1 MTTAVLERQI
11 VSQQPRT
18 WPELH
23 QAPEK
28 SLRVPLVLR
37 KGQRVKMPRG
47 CSCQLVDNPPATVWP
62 RVMEAIEDFGVN
74 CLYIYAPKEAFRET
88 KKDPAIIAEK
98 GGRLYLVAVW
108 Q

>member
-1 MTTAVLERQI
+1 
-11 VSQQPRT
+11 
-18 WPELH
+18 
-23 QAPEK
+23 
-28 SLRVPLVLR
+28 
-37 KGQRVKMPRG
+37 
-47 CSCQLVDNPPATVWP
+47 
-62 RVMEAIEDFGVN
+62 MEAIEDFGVY